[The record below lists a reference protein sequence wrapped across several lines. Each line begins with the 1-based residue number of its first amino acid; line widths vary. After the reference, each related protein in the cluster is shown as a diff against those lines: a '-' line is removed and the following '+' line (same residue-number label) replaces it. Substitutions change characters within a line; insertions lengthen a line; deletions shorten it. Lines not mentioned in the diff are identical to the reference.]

1 MTIVQS
7 GPLASSSSTA
17 PLVHPNIE
25 VGSESERA
33 TSLNTTTSLRW
44 IDWNECSPDGRDES
58 LLQVLDRISHRMQF
72 HLIIG
77 IVQSAGSVSDILTS
91 QYQRL
96 RTATQSLKS
105 ALFESSLA
113 KEKALWARLGGQ
125 NSGVLEQ
132 YRVEAGLP
140 LVVGLRLPCTSQ
152 PSAHRAVAALLY
164 PMPAASTETLGGDAG
179 LGRLSIELGAWMGVW
194 LACRDGARLQHVS
207 WWHRL
212 QKLSVK
218 WLVVGGAA
226 ALVGLMIPVPYWPKR
241 ICIVEP
247 AARQFVASP
256 VNGRILEANVRP
268 GDQVRASQIIGRMDD
283 EQLRWELGAAEAE
296 LQAAA
301 KHHENAIAHQEGGK
315 VRLAQIAQ
323 QKAALRIREIQSQ
336 LSHLE
341 LQSPIDGIVL
351 QGEWYRSEGAP
362 ANRGDVLFEI
372 APLGRMTIQTHLKTE
387 DLGEIKVGD
396 RVTVRFD
403 NAVGKS
409 WQGEI
414 IRIDPRA
421 EIIDDQVRFVAEFDV
436 ENEDGLLRPGM
447 KGAARIEAG
456 SRTIAWLAFHRAYVW
471 LMKTISW

>member
-1 MTIVQS
+1 MTLLQS
-7 GPLASSSSTA
+7 GPLAPSSSPA
-17 PLVHPNIE
+17 PIVQPNAT
-25 VGSESERA
+25 VGAESA
-33 TSLNTTTSLRW
+33 HSSASKTSASQRW
-44 IDWNECSPDGRDES
+44 IDWNECLPDGRDES
-58 LLQVLDRISHRMQF
+58 LLGVLERISQPLRF
-72 HLIIG
+72 HTIVG
-77 IVQSAGSVSDILTS
+77 IVQTSGSVSDILSS
-91 QYQRL
+91 QYQRM

-105 ALFESSLA
+105 ALIESSLA
-113 KEKALWARLGGQ
+113 KEKALWARIGGQ

-132 YRVEAGLP
+132 YRAEAGLP
-140 LVVGLRLPCTSQ
+140 LVVGLRLPCTLQSSSQ
-152 PSAHRAVAALLY
+152 QAVAALLY
-164 PMPAASTETLGGDAG
+164 PLPAASAEALVGDA
-179 LGRLSIELGAWMGVW
+179 LGRLSVELGAWMSVW
-194 LACRDGARLQHVS
+194 LACRDGSRVQHIT
-207 WWHRL
+207 WLNRL
-212 QKLSVK
+212 QKISFK
-218 WLVVGGAA
+218 WLVVGVAA
-226 ALVGLMIPVPYWPKR
+226 ALVTLLIPVPYWPKR
-241 ICIVEP
+241 ICVVEP
-247 AARQFVASP
+247 SARQFVASP
-256 VNGRILEANVRP
+256 VNGRILEAKVRP
-268 GDQVRASQIIGRMDD
+268 GDQVRAAQTIGRMDD

-372 APLGRMTIQTHLKTE
+372 APLDRMTIQTHLKTE
-387 DLGEIKVGD
+387 DLGEIEVGD

-409 WQGEI
+409 WQGKI

-421 EIIDDQVRFVAEFDV
+421 EVIDDQVRFVAEFDV
-436 ENEDGLLRPGM
+436 DNVDGLLRPGM
-447 KGAARIEAG
+447 KGDARIEAG